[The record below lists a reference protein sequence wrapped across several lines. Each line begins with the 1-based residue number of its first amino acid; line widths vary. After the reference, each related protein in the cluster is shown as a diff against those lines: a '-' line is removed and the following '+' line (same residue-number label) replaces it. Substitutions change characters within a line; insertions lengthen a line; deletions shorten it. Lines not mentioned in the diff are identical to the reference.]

1 MVDISTPRRSVA
13 PRPGATLHPLGP
25 LVYRVAARR
34 PGRARAIAT
43 AVLVGCLTPL
53 SVAAWL
59 TPDELGVGSHQQL
72 GLPPCSMLTLVGYPC
87 PTCGMTTAFAHTV
100 RGELRSA
107 FRAQPAGLALALT
120 CVFAASVSLGVA
132 VTGKVWAVNWYRVS
146 PTRVTLG
153 VVLFLLSGWIYKLAA
168 GVISGTL
175 PLGRDSG

>member
-1 MVDISTPRRSVA
+1 MVDINTSTSVE

-34 PGRARAIAT
+34 PGRARAIAVV
-43 AVLVGCLTPL
+43 VLVGCLAPL

-100 RGELRSA
+100 RGELWSA
-107 FRAQPAGLALALT
+107 FRAQPAGLGLALAL
-120 CVFAASVSLGVA
+120 VLAASVSLGVV

-153 VVLFLLSGWIYKLAA
+153 VVLFLLSGWVYKLAA

-175 PLGRDSG
+175 PLGHRSG